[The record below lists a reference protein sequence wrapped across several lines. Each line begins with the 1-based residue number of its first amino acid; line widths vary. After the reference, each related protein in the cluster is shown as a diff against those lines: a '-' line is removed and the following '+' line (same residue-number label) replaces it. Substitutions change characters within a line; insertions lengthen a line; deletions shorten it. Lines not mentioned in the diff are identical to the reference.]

1 MKSTDKRVI
10 CSIVDLLGPFKIEAE
25 KTPSFNDDLE
35 YPLDHEIQ
43 KDITDLQSLEDEE
56 YAIFKK
62 TEEIKKLWKKLVE
75 KSIICLRFYDVR
87 EPFLNNPKKKPQAY
101 GIEKLYEY
109 YDNYSSFENL
119 LYGGSQYY
127 RDHVIHAFRVWLL
140 GIEILLKDNCTY
152 LKAIKVSDGDTE
164 NILEKVSIWT
174 LIALTH
180 DLGYPLEKAL
190 EIIDKTK
197 EMMGSFI
204 VNPVVSMDLSFTGVQ
219 NSMNDFV
226 LRFVSSKMSVGKE
239 IDKIEE
245 ELVEIDDDKEAKEDS
260 KKYVAR
266 LQPKYYFKFQKS
278 LEHNEHGI
286 ISALIIYKLLIYFL
300 ESDYSI
306 NEDYYFGEEDCRQF
320 NIRREILRAIA
331 SHTCHDIYQQEAYS
345 FSFLLILCDDAQ
357 EWGRK
362 YISELYVEKGE
373 KYAYRGIEYITKKIS
388 VDEKNKDIIEFT
400 LSDEYELEKT
410 SSIEEILKRFSKQ
423 SKTYRDVFRD
433 GQDTKNRNFNFKRI
447 LKIDVKR
454 STAKEYIVTLEVSTD
469 EQTKI
474 IAKRD
479 DDTMI
484 GSAEDFYKAFMS
496 VFHGAESCEE
506 GRILQYKL

>member
-1 MKSTDKRVI
+1 MTSTDKRVI
-10 CSIVDLLGPFKIEAE
+10 SSIVDLFGSFNEEIK
-25 KTPSFNDDLE
+25 KTPNYSAELE
-35 YPLDHEIQ
+35 YPLDNEIQ
-43 KDITDLQSLEDEE
+43 KDIEELKSLEDEE

-62 TEEIKKLWKKLVE
+62 TEDIKKIWKKLVK
-75 KSIICLRFYDVR
+75 KSITCLRYYDDR

-101 GIEKLYEY
+101 GIEKLNDY

-140 GIEILLKDNCTY
+140 GIEILLKNDCKY
-152 LKAIKVSDGDTE
+152 LKAIKVSEGETV
-164 NILEKVSIWT
+164 NILEKVAIWT

-190 EIIDKTK
+190 EIIEKTK

-204 VNPVVSMDLSFTGVQ
+204 VDPVVSMDLSFTGVQ
-219 NSMNDFV
+219 NSMNDYV
-226 LRFVSSKMSVGKE
+226 LRFVSSKMSVGKNIE
-239 IDKIEE
+239 TTKENKTKDNEGGNKEEKKI
-245 ELVEIDDDKEAKEDS
+245 
-260 KKYVAR
+260 YVAR

-278 LEHNEHGI
+278 LEHKEHGI

-306 NEDYYFGEEDCRQF
+306 NEDYYFGKEDCRQF
-320 NIRREILRAIA
+320 NIRRDILRAIA
-331 SHTCHDIYQQEAYS
+331 SHTCHDIYQQEAFS

-373 KYAYRGIEYITKKIS
+373 KYAYRGIDYTMNKMNL
-388 VDEKNKDIIEFT
+388 DKNGKEIIEFT

-410 SSIEEILKRFSKQ
+410 SSIEEILKRFNKQ

-433 GQDTKNRNFNFKRI
+433 GQDTKNRNFNFKRT

-454 STAKEYIVTLEVSTD
+454 STAKEYIVTLEISAD

-474 IAKRD
+474 TAKRD
-479 DDTMI
+479 DDTVI
-484 GSAEDFYKAFMS
+484 GMGEDFYKAFMN
-496 VFHGAESCEE
+496 VFSGAKTSED
-506 GRILQYKL
+506 GKMLHYKL

>member
-1 MKSTDKRVI
+1 MTSTDKRVI
-10 CSIVDLLGPFKIEAE
+10 SSIVDLLESFNQEAE
-25 KTPSFNDDLE
+25 QTPHYHENLE
-35 YPLDHEIQ
+35 NPLDNEIQ
-43 KDITDLQSLEDEE
+43 KDIMELKSLEDEE

-62 TEEIKKLWKKLVE
+62 TEDIKKIWKKLVK
-75 KSIICLRFYDVR
+75 KSITCLRYYDVR

-101 GIEKLYEY
+101 GIEKLNDY

-140 GIEILLKDNCTY
+140 GIEILLKDDCKY
-152 LKAIKVSDGDTE
+152 LKEVKVSEGETV
-164 NILEKVSIWT
+164 NLLEKIAIWT

-190 EIIDKTK
+190 EIVEKTK

-204 VNPVVSMDLSFTGVQ
+204 VDPVLSMDLSFTGVQ
-219 NSMNDFV
+219 NSMNDYV
-226 LRFVSSKMSVGKE
+226 LRFVSSKMSLGKNAETAEELKTKDDEKE
-239 IDKIEE
+239 IK
-245 ELVEIDDDKEAKEDS
+245 KE
-260 KKYVAR
+260 KKNYVAR

-278 LEHNEHGI
+278 LEHKEHGI

-306 NEDYYFGEEDCRQF
+306 NEDYFFDKEDCRQF
-320 NIRREILRAIA
+320 NIRRDILRAIA
-331 SHTCHDIYQQEAYS
+331 SHTCHDIYQQEAFS

-373 KYAYRGIEYITKKIS
+373 KYAYRGIDYTMNSDKNERKII
-388 VDEKNKDIIEFT
+388 DFT

-410 SSIEEILKRFSKQ
+410 SSIEEILKRFNKQ

-433 GQDTKNRNFNFKRI
+433 GQDTRNRNFNFKRI
-447 LKIDVKR
+447 LKVDVKK
-454 STAKEYIVTLEVSTD
+454 STAKEYIVTLEVSAD

-474 IAKRD
+474 TARRD
-479 DDTMI
+479 VDTAI
-484 GSAEDFYKAFMS
+484 GQGEDFYKAFVNVFSGAKMS
-496 VFHGAESCEE
+496 EDGKMLE
-506 GRILQYKL
+506 YKL